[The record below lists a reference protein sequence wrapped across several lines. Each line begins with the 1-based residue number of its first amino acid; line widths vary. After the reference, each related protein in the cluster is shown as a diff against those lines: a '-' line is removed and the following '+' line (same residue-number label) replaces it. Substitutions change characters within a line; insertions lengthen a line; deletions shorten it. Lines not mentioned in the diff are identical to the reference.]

1 MEKEKRQTKYILKT
15 IWSFV
20 QCSRKTFVILSMGVI
35 IASLTTFFRP
45 QIVSRLTDEGLA
57 ARRFDVVLLWCG
69 MLTLVS
75 MLEYGNELFQTKVF
89 VRISNQFAQN
99 LFVKA
104 LGKILRAPYS
114 YTQSRASTELFNT
127 INNDISRISLLLN
140 RNSLMLVRLGFQI
153 IGGIIGLIMLE
164 WRVALLVFLIVP
176 LKHFVV
182 LRMSSKKTVLTERY
196 IQEWQKFSGWFGEQT
211 NGVIEIKLWN
221 LYGKKYKE
229 FLEEY
234 KNVPKLNEQLEICD
248 GKENIMSQGISLL
261 LEILV
266 YICCGY
272 LLCKN
277 QMSIGNVLAF
287 LSYVMYV
294 SAPVDAFTSIP
305 YIWAQIKPSAE
316 RYVEILEW
324 PEEPFGFMENS
335 SVYQSE
341 LIFQD
346 VTFAYTDKQNI
357 LENVSFKVKK
367 GEKIA
372 IVGGNGEGK
381 TTLIYLMLGIITPVS
396 GDIYMDGKSIR
407 EIGLKKW
414 REHFALIGQKPYL
427 FQGTIKSNIDLYD
440 NMTMEQIESFAQKC
454 GLDMKMESRAEGYA
468 YRITDNGTNLSG
480 GEKQKIAFLRAIMK
494 NAEIIILDEALS
506 NCDEKSRKI
515 IRQIVLDETFDKTVI
530 LVSHYKEDLDGVQRV
545 YEIKDGKLWVNSIH
559 NC

>member
-1 MEKEKRQTKYILKT
+1 MEKEKRETKYILIT

-20 QCSRKTFVILSMGVI
+20 QCSKMTFAILSVGVI
-35 IASLTTFFRP
+35 IASLTTFLRP
-45 QIVSRLTDEGLA
+45 QIVSRLTDDGLA
-57 ARRFDVVLLWCG
+57 ARRFDVIMLWCG
-69 MLTLVS
+69 VLAAVS

-104 LGKILRAPYS
+104 LEKILRAPYS

-127 INNDISRISLLLN
+127 INNDIGRISLLLN
-140 RNSLMLVRLGFQI
+140 RSSLMLLRLGFQI
-153 IGGIIGLIMLE
+153 VGGIIGLILLE
-164 WRVALLVFLIVP
+164 WRAALLVFLIIP
-176 LKHFVV
+176 LKHFAV
-182 LRMSSKKTVLTERY
+182 LRMSKKKTVLTERY
-196 IQEWQKFSGWFGEQT
+196 IQEYQKFSGWFGEQT

-221 LYGKKYKE
+221 LYSKKYKE

-234 KNVPKLNEQLEICD
+234 KNVPELNEKLEICD
-248 GKENIMSQGISLL
+248 GKENILSQGISLL

-324 PEEPFGFMENS
+324 PEEPLELVKSNS
-335 SVYQSE
+335 TFQKE
-341 LIFQD
+341 LSFQNI
-346 VTFAYTDKQNI
+346 TFAYEDRCI
-357 LENVSFKVKK
+357 LENINLNVKK

-372 IVGGNGEGK
+372 IIGGNGEGK
-381 TTLIYLMLGIITPVS
+381 TTLIYLMLGIITPNN
-396 GDIYMDGKSIR
+396 GEICMDGKSIGDV
-407 EIGLKKW
+407 GLKNW
-414 REHFALIGQKPYL
+414 RDHFALIGQKPYL

-440 NMTMEQIESFAQKC
+440 NMTMEQIELFAQKC
-454 GLDMKMESRAEGYA
+454 GLDMKMESRAEGYD

-480 GEKQKIAFLRAIMK
+480 GEKQKVAFLRAILK
-494 NAEIIILDEALS
+494 DAEIIILDEALS

-515 IRQIVLDETFDKTVI
+515 IRQTVLDETFDRTVI

-545 YEIKDGKLWVNSIH
+545 YEIKDGKLRD
-559 NC
+559 